1 MKCEF
6 FSLWDKVCV
15 SVKFNSLIVV
25 LSAVMLAV
33 SCSKD
38 MGNYD
43 YTDPNMATILV
54 VNSNAG
60 TSNPDSFLIRQQ
72 DSLKIDIEI
81 TQTKPTGEMLVN
93 WYLIP
98 TSSTQGNLPQYE
110 LGSSKNLRAYV
121 QMQPGFY
128 QMVCKVT
135 DQSTGNS
142 FYKIYKLTVTTAPW
156 GGEGWLVLQD
166 KSATRNGNDISI
178 ILTLDGTTPGADVY
192 HNLYSNTNGKMLPVG
207 TNNVYVIDYA
217 SSINQQSVMFTYGF
231 GAIQTRFT
239 DFSDSVDL
247 NTMFVVP
254 PSTFNY
260 QRILCVNQGQREMV
274 INSNQLYF
282 RRVNIATITN
292 APLMYSAPILGSW
305 EASPYLGFA
314 AGLTDYMVT
323 IYDQKNRCFVHYDL
337 QANALVPSM
346 PDIPNQH
353 FGAYFG
359 TGSPHPLG
367 PQGKGFDFNNIG
379 KDLLY
384 AENAQLLTYAASNG
398 VSSWW
403 NYFFRNPSKDSTF
416 IFQFQVYS
424 IGTNYSAVNNQ
435 TTGRYYLNPA
445 RCPDINAASMF
456 AVPNHLSIPGGVFY
470 YTAGHQ
476 IHGCVIQQPN
486 AAQGSSAVNATLGYN
501 FEQGTVIKV
510 MKIFKSEYSGSTNAP
525 FTPLPA
531 NEGRVLAVATDETA
545 NGKGHNVY
553 FFRIGNNGA
562 LGAPMSSY
570 GGFDKIVDL
579 EFKKTRGL

>member
-1 MKCEF
+1 MQCCF
-6 FSLWDKVCV
+6 FNLTGRAKAMASFTGLM
-15 SVKFNSLIVV
+15 VV
-25 LSAVMLAV
+25 FSAILLVV

-43 YTDPNMATILV
+43 YTDPNMATIKV
-54 VNSNAG
+54 VSSNAA

-72 DSLKIDIEI
+72 DTLKIDVEVQ
-81 TQTKPTGEMLVN
+81 QTKPTGEMLVN

-98 TSSTQGNLPQYE
+98 VSSTQGNLPQYE
-110 LGSSKNLRAYV
+110 FGTSKNLRVYV
-121 QMQPGFY
+121 EMQPGFY

-178 ILTLDGTTPGADVY
+178 ILTRDGTTPGADVY
-192 HNLYSNTNGKMLPVG
+192 HNLYSNTNGKMLPIG

-239 DFSDSVDL
+239 DFSDSADL
-247 NTMFVVP
+247 NSMFLVP
-254 PSTFNY
+254 PSTLNY
-260 QRILCVNQGQREMV
+260 QKILCVNQGQREIV
-274 INSNQLYF
+274 INNNQLYF

-292 APLMYSAPILGSW
+292 PPLMYSAPILGSW
-305 EASPYLGFA
+305 EASPYIGFA
-314 AGLTDYMVT
+314 TGVADYMVT

-337 QANALVPSM
+337 QANALMPSI

-353 FGAYFG
+353 FAAYSG
-359 TGSPHPLG
+359 TGSPNPLSQ
-367 PQGKGFDFNNIG
+367 QGRGFDFNNIG

-384 AENAQLLTYAASNG
+384 AENAQLLTYSAPSG
-398 VSSWW
+398 TSLWW
-403 NYFFRNPSKDSTF
+403 DYFFRNPSKDSTF
-416 IFQFQVYS
+416 VFQFQVYS
-424 IGTNYSAVNNQ
+424 IGANYNNSNNQ
-435 TTGRYYLNPA
+435 TTGRYYLNPS
-445 RCPDINAASMF
+445 RCPDINTASMF
-456 AVPNHLSIPGGVFY
+456 AVPTHLTIPGGVFY
-470 YTAGHQ
+470 YVSGHQ

-486 AAQGSSAVNATLGYN
+486 ATQGSSAVNSSLG
-501 FEQGTVIKV
+501 FAFDPGTVIKV
-510 MKIFKSEYSGSTNAP
+510 MKIFKSEYSGTPNMP
-525 FTPLPA
+525 YTPLPP

-545 NGKGHNVY
+545 NGKGHKVY

-562 LGAPMSSY
+562 LGTPTSSY
-570 GGFDKIVDL
+570 EGFDKIVDL